1 MPHSVSP
8 AGSADRNDQEMT
20 DAPAPA
26 ATENGGVEL
35 EDELDDE
42 EFPAS
47 SAQDMKM
54 ESSSAPA
61 PAE

>member
-1 MPHSVSP
+1 M
-8 AGSADRNDQEMT
+8 

-26 ATENGGVEL
+26 AAENGGVEL
-35 EDELDDE
+35 EDTLFDDE

-47 SAQDMKM
+47 GAQDVKT
-54 ESSSAPA
+54 ESSPAPA